1 MSSIYETYAFY
12 TSNGAGLPGVIVN
25 TEVYSTT
32 SGSLIFSGGSAV
44 DMGGGFYKY
53 SYSATTDDSYL
64 FKFKTNDT
72 NVDQREIAAL
82 YSNKIEIPY
91 NVWTYSDRQLTQIV
105 LRGGTSPVSA
115 TPIIFYTNS
124 TNTFT
129 VTNVANE
136 AEVWFTMKDQ
146 GMKTDEE
153 SVAQISKTAG
163 LLYVNGMVPTSACL
177 TSADGS
183 LIISGGNA
191 IVTLSANAA
200 PLLFGNFANDFM
212 GEIKTKSSASVVT
225 VVDVFPIEVR
235 VALTRA
241 K

>member
-12 TSNGAGLPGVIVN
+12 TSNGAGFPNVVS
-25 TEVYSTT
+25 TCDVYSPT
-32 SGSLIFSGGSAV
+32 SASLILSDGVVAEI
-44 DMGGGFYKY
+44 GGGFYKF
-53 SYSATTDDSYL
+53 SYLANIDDSYL
-64 FKFKTNDT
+64 FKFKTNDS

-82 YSNKIEIPY
+82 YVNKIEIPY
-91 NVWTYSDRQLTQIV
+91 NVWGYPSKTLTQTIT
-105 LRGGTSPVSA
+105 RGGTSPVSA

-129 VTNVANE
+129 VTNVADE
-136 AEVWFTMKDQ
+136 AEIWFTMKDQ
-146 GMKTDEE
+146 GIKSDEE
-153 SVAQISKTAG
+153 ATAQISKTGG
-163 LLYVNGMVPTSACL
+163 LLYVNGMTPTSGCL

-183 LIISGGNA
+183 LVISGGNA

-200 PLLFGNFANDFM
+200 PLLFGNLANDFT